1 MGTVVRI
8 SDNLAKQARLRSK
21 LEQRSMTSQLE
32 YWAKIGKT
40 AEDNPDL
47 PFSFIKE
54 TLLARAEIQYSDKEE
69 YTFG

>member
-32 YWAKIGKT
+32 YWSKIGKT

>member
-1 MGTVVRI
+1 MSTVVRI

>member
-1 MGTVVRI
+1 MSTVVRI

-21 LEQRSMTSQLE
+21 LEKRSMTSQLE

-54 TLLARAEIQYSDKEE
+54 TLLARAEIQYSEKEE

>member
-1 MGTVVRI
+1 MSTVVRI

-54 TLLARAEIQYSDKEE
+54 TLLARAEVQYSDKEE

>member
-1 MGTVVRI
+1 MSTVIRN

-54 TLLARAEIQYSDKEE
+54 TLLARAEIQYSEKEE

>member
-1 MGTVVRI
+1 
-8 SDNLAKQARLRSK
+8 
-21 LEQRSMTSQLE
+21 MTSQLE

-54 TLLARAEIQYSDKEE
+54 TLLARAEIQYSEKEE

>member
-1 MGTVVRI
+1 MSTVVRI

-54 TLLARAEIQYSDKEE
+54 TLLARAEIQYSEKEE
-69 YTFG
+69 YTFA

>member
-1 MGTVVRI
+1 MSTVVRI

-54 TLLARAEIQYSDKEE
+54 TLLARAEIQYSEKEE

>member
-1 MGTVVRI
+1 MSTVIRI

-54 TLLARAEIQYSDKEE
+54 TLLARAEIQYSEKEE